1 MHLYFSIALPAAHH
15 HCQREHNLEANP
27 SDAVHYHQQL
37 PDGPTTL
44 HRRLTWSTPSPSKAA
59 RPSSVRVTSHSF
71 NTNANGGSINST
83 GTLRAGFKANGA
95 FYYFVKD
102 PNRINTGIK
111 VEPQHQLTDTGFCV
125 AIICEDVGCSNSFT
139 LPPNDQTYPPTGP
152 IAPTP
157 PFYQCPFSN
166 VTYVVTF
173 CPSGNWAT

>member
-1 MHLYFSIALPAAHH
+1 MHLYFSLLFLLPITIANGSITLRQTPPTQYIIVNNCPTALPLFIAGDLVDTIPF
-15 HCQREHNLEANP
+15 QG
-27 SDAVHYHQQL
+27 S
-37 PDGPTTL
+37 TTKF
-44 HRRLTWSTPSPSKAA
+44 RSGDVP
-59 RPSSVRVTSHSF
+59 F
-71 NTNANGGSINST
+71 INTNANGGSINST
-83 GTLRAGFKANGA
+83 GTLRAGFKANGG

-125 AIICEDVGCSNSFT
+125 PIICEDVGCSNSFT